1 MRWISC
7 RDLVKAVEDRGEP
20 TVIVF
25 YGDHLPTM
33 GLQAEDLKSRYLYN
47 TNYVIWDNIGLE
59 QQDKNIPA
67 YQIMSE
73 VFERLGIHSGTIFN
87 YHQNG
92 KVQRIICPTWN
103 SCSTIFCTASSMSIM
118 VIRQSRK
125 DICRWA

>member
-1 MRWISC
+1 
-7 RDLVKAVEDRGEP
+7 
-20 TVIVF
+20 
-25 YGDHLPTM
+25 M

-87 YHQNG
+87 YHQEPERYKELSVRPG
-92 KVQRIICPTWN
+92 TPAVRY
-103 SCSTIFCTASSMSIM
+103 S
-118 VIRQSRK
+118 VRQAV
-125 DICRWA
+125 CL